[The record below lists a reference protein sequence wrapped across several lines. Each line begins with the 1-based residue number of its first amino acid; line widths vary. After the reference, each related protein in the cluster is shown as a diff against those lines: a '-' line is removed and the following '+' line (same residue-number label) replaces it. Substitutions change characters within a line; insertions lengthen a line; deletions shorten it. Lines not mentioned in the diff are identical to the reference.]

1 MAGKKKTKPSLYF
14 QREHP
19 DKIHQAEDLTLKS
32 ASAIFGVYLLNCL
45 DVSQSASAVMPTETI
60 HLEVRH
66 MYEDFNFMT
75 DNGSWL
81 HFEFESDALTL
92 DDLKRFRE
100 YEAAISRTYKVPVT
114 TYVLCSSDR
123 KNIKT
128 SFREG
133 INTYRV
139 KLIRLKRKSADL
151 VFRRIQK
158 KQDKGES
165 LTKSDLLPILL
176 TPLMSGK
183 LTLLER
189 FLKGFQI
196 LKAAEATM
204 ERETLI
210 QLQSLLYVFAGKFLD
225 RNDLEKVKEVISM
238 TILGEMLMN
247 DGIKKGIKEGIREGM
262 EQGEQKVNRLIQL
275 LIENSRSDEI
285 SRAVT
290 DRKFQEQLFKEFS
303 L

>member
-1 MAGKKKTKPSLYF
+1 MAKRKKKKPLFYL
-14 QREHP
+14 QREKP
-19 DKIHQAEDLTLKS
+19 DKIPQAED
-32 ASAIFGVYLLNCL
+32 
-45 DVSQSASAVMPTETI
+45 
-60 HLEVRH
+60 
-66 MYEDFNFMT
+66 
-75 DNGSWL
+75 
-81 HFEFESDALTL
+81 LTL

-114 TYVLCSSDR
+114 TYVLCTSDS

-158 KQDKGES
+158 KKAKGEN

-183 LTLLER
+183 LSLKER
-189 FLKGFQI
+189 FLEGFRI
-196 LKAAEATM
+196 LKEAEDTM
-204 ERETLI
+204 ERESLM
-210 QLQSLLYVFAGKFLD
+210 QMQSLLYVFAGKFLEKK
-225 RNDLEKVKEVISM
+225 DLEKVKEAISM

-247 DGIKKGIKEGIREGM
+247 DGIKRGIQQGIKEGVREGI

-290 DRKFQEQLFKEFS
+290 DRQFQEQLFKEFS

>member
-1 MAGKKKTKPSLYF
+1 MFPSPPLLSC
-14 QREHP
+14 QR
-19 DKIHQAEDLTLKS
+19 
-32 ASAIFGVYLLNCL
+32 
-45 DVSQSASAVMPTETI
+45 
-60 HLEVRH
+60 
-66 MYEDFNFMT
+66 
-75 DNGSWL
+75 
-81 HFEFESDALTL
+81 
-92 DDLKRFRE
+92 KRF
-100 YEAAISRTYKVPVT
+100 IS
-114 TYVLCSSDR
+114 
-123 KNIKT
+123 
-128 SFREG
+128 REG

-158 KQDKGES
+158 KQNKGEA
-165 LTKSDLLPILL
+165 LTKSDLLPVLL

-183 LTLLER
+183 LSLPER

-196 LKAAEATM
+196 LKAAEADL
-204 ERETLI
+204 ERETLM

-238 TILGEMLMN
+238 TILGELLMN
-247 DGIKKGIKEGIREGM
+247 DGIKKGIKEGI

-290 DRKFQEQLFKEFS
+290 DRQFQEQLFKEFS

>member
-1 MAGKKKTKPSLYF
+1 M
-14 QREHP
+14 Q
-19 DKIHQAEDLTLKS
+19 
-32 ASAIFGVYLLNCL
+32 
-45 DVSQSASAVMPTETI
+45 
-60 HLEVRH
+60 
-66 MYEDFNFMT
+66 
-75 DNGSWL
+75 
-81 HFEFESDALTL
+81 
-92 DDLKRFRE
+92 FR
-100 YEAAISRTYKVPVT
+100 
-114 TYVLCSSDR
+114 
-123 KNIKT
+123 
-128 SFREG
+128 
-133 INTYRV
+133 
-139 KLIRLKRKSADL
+139 
-151 VFRRIQK
+151 QK

-204 ERETLI
+204 ERETLM

-247 DGIKKGIKEGIREGM
+247 DGIKKGIKEGIK
-262 EQGEQKVNRLIQL
+262 QGEQKVNHLIQL
-275 LIENSRSDEI
+275 LTEKSRTDEI

-290 DRKFQEQLFKEFS
+290 DRQFQEQLFKEFS

>member
-1 MAGKKKTKPSLYF
+1 M
-14 QREHP
+14 
-19 DKIHQAEDLTLKS
+19 
-32 ASAIFGVYLLNCL
+32 
-45 DVSQSASAVMPTETI
+45 
-60 HLEVRH
+60 
-66 MYEDFNFMT
+66 
-75 DNGSWL
+75 
-81 HFEFESDALTL
+81 
-92 DDLKRFRE
+92 
-100 YEAAISRTYKVPVT
+100 T
-114 TYVLCSSDR
+114 TYVLCTSDS
-123 KNIKT
+123 KNIKI

-158 KQDKGES
+158 KKAKGEN

-183 LTLLER
+183 LSLKER
-189 FLKGFQI
+189 FLEGFRI
-196 LKAAEATM
+196 LKDAEDTM
-204 ERETLI
+204 ERESLM
-210 QLQSLLYVFAGKFLD
+210 QMQSLLYVFAGKFLEKK
-225 RNDLEKVKEVISM
+225 DLEKVKEAISM

-247 DGIKKGIKEGIREGM
+247 DGIKRGIQQGIKEGVSEGI

-290 DRKFQEQLFKEFS
+290 DRQFQEQLFKEFS

>member
-1 MAGKKKTKPSLYF
+1 
-14 QREHP
+14 
-19 DKIHQAEDLTLKS
+19 
-32 ASAIFGVYLLNCL
+32 
-45 DVSQSASAVMPTETI
+45 
-60 HLEVRH
+60 
-66 MYEDFNFMT
+66 
-75 DNGSWL
+75 
-81 HFEFESDALTL
+81 
-92 DDLKRFRE
+92 
-100 YEAAISRTYKVPVT
+100 
-114 TYVLCSSDR
+114 
-123 KNIKT
+123 
-128 SFREG
+128 
-133 INTYRV
+133 
-139 KLIRLKRKSADL
+139 
-151 VFRRIQK
+151 
-158 KQDKGES
+158 
-165 LTKSDLLPILL
+165 
-176 TPLMSGK
+176 MSGK

-189 FLKGFQI
+189 FLKGFRI

-204 ERETLI
+204 ERETLM

-225 RNDLEKVKEVISM
+225 INDLEKVKEVISM